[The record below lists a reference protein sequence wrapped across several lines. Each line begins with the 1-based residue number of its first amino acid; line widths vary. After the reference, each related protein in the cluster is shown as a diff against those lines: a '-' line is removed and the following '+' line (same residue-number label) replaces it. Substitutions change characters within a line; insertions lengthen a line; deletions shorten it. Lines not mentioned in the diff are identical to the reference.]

1 MTWSKTDHRG
11 LVVILCWGKLD
22 EMRSGFSH
30 YIIDHTPATL
40 CLFRVG
46 NVAEIFTL
54 YKDKGSTVDSA
65 HLWFDF
71 VDFSLDI
78 VTISCT

>member
-1 MTWSKTDHRG
+1 MTWSKADHRS

-22 EMRSGFSH
+22 ELRSGFTH
-30 YIIDHTPATL
+30 YIIDHGPATL

-46 NVAEIFTL
+46 DVAEIFTF

-65 HLWFDF
+65 HLGFNF
-71 VDFSLDI
+71 VDFSLD
-78 VTISCT
+78 VVAVSRT